1 MFKKTLTTNN
11 VENMLFSEF
20 FENDWN
26 SKFRLE
32 KSKHKIIKIHEI
44 RFFIMSYS
52 TVLTTYH
59 IMWHIIL
66 EAFHRHMSESHKKC
80 VYRHISSSIKEIC
93 WLKVNKCWLFTSLST
108 FMSENIPELSP
119 DAKSCLEQKIHRFEV
134 DRFLRFGNFWKSARD
149 TFWRKG

>member
-59 IMWHIIL
+59 TMWHIIL
-66 EAFHRHMSESHKKC
+66 EAFHRHMSESHKKRI
-80 VYRHISSSIKEIC
+80 YRHISSSIKAIC
-93 WLKVNKCWLFTSLST
+93 WLKANKCWLFTSLST
-108 FMSENIPELSP
+108 FISENIPELSP

-134 DRFLRFGNFWKSARD
+134 DRFLWSGNVWKSACGA
-149 TFWRKG
+149 FWRKG

>member
-80 VYRHISSSIKEIC
+80 VYCHISSSIKEVC
-93 WLKVNKCWLFTSLST
+93 WLKVNKCWLVTSLST

-134 DRFLRFGNFWKSARD
+134 DRFLWSGNFWKSACGA
-149 TFWRKG
+149 FWRKG

>member
-1 MFKKTLTTNN
+1 
-11 VENMLFSEF
+11 MLFSFFF

-26 SKFRLE
+26 SKFWLE
-32 KSKHKIIKIHEI
+32 KSKHKIMKIHEI

-59 IMWHIIL
+59 TMWHIIL

-80 VYRHISSSIKEIC
+80 VYCHISSTIKEIC
-93 WLKVNKCWLFTSLST
+93 WLKVNKCWLATPLST
-108 FMSENIPELSP
+108 FMSENISELSP

-134 DRFLRFGNFWKSARD
+134 DRFLWSGNFWKSACGA
-149 TFWRKG
+149 FWRKG